1 MRITKLSIKKYKN
14 LEDFSWELNPDYP
27 VAVIVGKNGSGK
39 TNLLEAIITIFQ
51 DLQLYSQAG
60 KQNTLPEF
68 EFELVYQ
75 HLDDVIRIANE
86 TELKI
91 WRNDE
96 KIGLDELETLRQDIS
111 GGTDILPKTVFVYY
125 AGSSERLKKL
135 VNKSISEYESLSRQP
150 SFQYALT
157 QPLFYYEPIH
167 YRCVFLALFVS
178 TLDSIKE
185 DFLKTDLKIDE
196 LESVDFTISRPD
208 WNRSSND
215 ETFWDAPTYL
225 QRFLRFVREKSE
237 IVSIERNRTGFIYKL
252 PMKVF
257 DEEFEVP
264 TGTTTVGK
272 ENYRNFFGGE
282 SGLFRE
288 LNNLVSS
295 AYLKNMEIFFRK
307 NNTKKLLEFSDLSE
321 GEWQRIAIRGA
332 MEIFQGEET
341 LFLLDEPDTFAHP
354 RWQWDFV
361 PDLEK
366 TIGENRNTQA
376 IFITHSP
383 LVLSSVKKNA
393 SFMEG
398 GKIEILEDNFG
409 QDANMSLINMG
420 VNPQFEEVDIDF
432 QNYFDLIKS
441 GKGET
446 KEGLTERARLEEIYG
461 MNHEKF
467 DSADILIS
475 FYR

>member
-14 LEDFSWELNPDYP
+14 LENFSWELNPDYP

-51 DLQLYSQAG
+51 DLQLFSQAR
-60 KQNTLPEF
+60 KQNTLPGF
-68 EFELVYQ
+68 EFELIYQ
-75 HLDDVIRIANE
+75 HLDDIIRIENKDE
-86 TELKI
+86 FKI
-91 WRNDE
+91 WRNDAE
-96 KIGLDELETLRQDIS
+96 VGLDELETLRQDVS

-125 AGSSERLKKL
+125 AGTSTRLKKL
-135 VNKSISEYESLSRQP
+135 VSKSISEYESLSRQA

-178 TLDSIKE
+178 TLDSIKK
-185 DFLKTDLKIDE
+185 DFLKNDLKIAE

-208 WNRSSND
+208 WNRSTND
-215 ETFWDAPTYL
+215 ETFWDAPAYL
-225 QRFLRFVREKSE
+225 QSFL
-237 IVSIERNRTGFIYKL
+237 GFIKQL
-252 PMKVF
+252 
-257 DEEFEVP
+257 
-264 TGTTTVGK
+264 GT
-272 ENYRNFFGGE
+272 YRVTLEKNQFKYRVSAAHLLKGFQGDDLRLDGFQGNE
-282 SGLFRE
+282 MYLFRQVS
-288 LNNLVSS
+288 NL
-295 AYLKNMEIFFRK
+295 ALAKFLTALEFRF
-307 NNTKKLLEFSDLSE
+307 KKQDVEETLSFSDLSE

-366 TIGENRNTQA
+366 TIGENQNTQA

-393 SFMEG
+393 SFMEAG
-398 GKIEILEDNFG
+398 QIHPLLENFG
-409 QDANMSLINMG
+409 QDANMSLAKMD
-420 VNPQFEEVDIDF
+420 VSPQMQKVVDDFEH
-432 QNYFDLIKS
+432 YYSLIKN
-441 GKGET
+441 GNGESD
-446 KEGLTERARLEEIYG
+446 EAFAERERLESIYG
-461 MNHEKF
+461 LNHEKF
-467 DSADILIS
+467 DEADAMIS
-475 FYR
+475 FYK